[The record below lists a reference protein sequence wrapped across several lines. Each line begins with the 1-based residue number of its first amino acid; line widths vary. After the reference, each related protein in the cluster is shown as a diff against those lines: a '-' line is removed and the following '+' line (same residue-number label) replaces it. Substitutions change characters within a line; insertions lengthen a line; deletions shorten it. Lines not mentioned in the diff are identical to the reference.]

1 MKTQEAAQ
9 VLSALSQQAR
19 LNIVQSLVAV
29 GRPGMS
35 AGAISQSLGIP
46 PATLSFHLKELRN
59 TDIIERRREGR
70 SLIYS
75 PNFETVNQLLIFLN
89 ERCCQKKTN

>member
-1 MKTQEAAQ
+1 MKTKEAAQ

-29 GRPGMS
+29 GPSGMS

-75 PNFETVNQLLIFLN
+75 PNFETVNQLLTFLN
-89 ERCCQKKTN
+89 ERCCKKTTD